1 MSAPTT
7 EPFTG
12 IRDRVPHL
20 TVLFAATGILLVVA
34 VGAGWLFAGPAGA
47 AGAAT
52 GVGIVAAS
60 YLTSTYLIAWADKT
74 DPALVLKVG
83 MGAYVLK
90 FSLIGIFMVWVSGT
104 GWAGL
109 PALGAGVVAGVVVW
123 TGAQIWWI
131 TRHNPLPPTPYDLK
145 PRIFPRRRRR

>member
-1 MSAPTT
+1 MTAA
-7 EPFTG
+7 FTG

-20 TVLFAATGILLVVA
+20 PVLLAATGALLVVA
-34 VGAGWLFAGPAGA
+34 TGVGAWLAGGAGA
-47 AGAAT
+47 AGAAI
-52 GVGIVAAS
+52 GVGLVAAS
-60 YLTSTYLIAWADKT
+60 YLMSTYLIAWADKN
-74 DPALVLKVG
+74 DPRSVLKVG

-90 FSLIGIFMVWVSGT
+90 FSLIGVFMVWISGT

-145 PRIFPRRRRR
+145 PRIFPRRRR